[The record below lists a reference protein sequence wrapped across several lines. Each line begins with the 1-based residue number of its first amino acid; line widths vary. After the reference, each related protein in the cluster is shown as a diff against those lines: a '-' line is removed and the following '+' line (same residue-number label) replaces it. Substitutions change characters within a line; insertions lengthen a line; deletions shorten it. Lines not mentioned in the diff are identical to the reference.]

1 MYMLKS
7 IFFKLFCIKV

>member
-1 MYMLKS
+1 MLKS